1 MENGK
6 IVEQLRLSKCSMEQ
20 LEVQVQT
27 LVSNV
32 EEQRNTTRAIQAMN
46 FARHLEFDVA

>member
-20 LEVQVQT
+20 VEVQVET

-32 EEQRNTTRAIQAMN
+32 EEQRTSAREIQVFFN
-46 FARHLEFDVA
+46 RYKLYEL